1 MNTIN
6 DEFGKKIGGSKR
18 DQWKLRGFLLEDLV
32 DMNEAEIARDVKKN
46 NIFPTPD
53 YRALKEQGVDVNAL
67 YFRKIIRDALATKP
81 IHVGKEWAEKYTSG
95 MLVLKEELSKMLTWN
110 QCKWFKEEVLIRN
123 GFLARSK
130 GSLYITSLGESVGIY
145 KVYKKTRFLTE
156 GRIKREVD
164 KKNFLLNDFEIFSK
178 QFSFEKKS
186 GIKFEIQGSNGYLKK
201 PGSLTLVK
209 GLTQEVFDK
218 IPDDEYLLIRKYTF
232 IGYGTKDKLLAKV
245 KELYALTSDV
255 STKTKAVRKKKFIP
269 KDIAVCQRRKN
280 GTILNMPNITSDEML
295 DTFHFYGGEFGT
307 WENENTRQES
317 LNLAYFAFSDLALAL
332 GVEKESIAFNH
343 RLSIAFGARG
353 RGGAAAHYEP
363 AREVINLTRNKG
375 AGCLAHEYGHAL
387 DDIVSKKSGNS
398 TAFSELK
405 VSIPSMNDLLSTMK
419 YKGTAMTD
427 FYKGS
432 REFDRIYSKTG
443 NGYWSSDSEMFA
455 RAFSCYI
462 EDVLKDNFGIENDF
476 LCGKSDI
483 FSFAGDNGMI
493 RAYPYGEERIAINKK
508 IDAFLKDLKQKG
520 LF

>member
-18 DQWKLRGFLLEDLV
+18 DQWKIRGFLLEDLV
-32 DMNEAEIARDVKKN
+32 GMNDAEIARDVKKN

-123 GFLARSK
+123 GFLARNK

-156 GRIKREVD
+156 GRVKREID
-164 KKNFLLNDFEIFSK
+164 KKNFLLSDFEIFSK
-178 QFSFEKKS
+178 QFCLEKKS
-186 GIKFEIQGSNGYLKK
+186 GIEFEIQGSNGYLKK
-201 PGSLTLVK
+201 PGSLVLVR
-209 GLTQEVFDK
+209 GLTQEAFDK
-218 IPDDEYLLIRKYTF
+218 ILDNEYLLIRKYSF
-232 IGYGTKDKLLAKV
+232 MGYGTRDNLLEKIKD
-245 KELYALTSDV
+245 LYTLESV
-255 STKTKAVRKKKFIP
+255 SQTTVRKRKKKFIP
-269 KDIAVCQRRKN
+269 KDIAVCERRKN
-280 GTILNMPNITSDEML
+280 GIILNMPNITSDEML

-307 WENENTRQES
+307 WENEQTRQES
-317 LNLAYFAFSDLALAL
+317 LNLAYFAFADLALAL
-332 GVEKESIAFNH
+332 GVKKESIAFNH

-387 DDIVSKKSGNS
+387 DDILSKKYGNS
-398 TAFSELK
+398 VAFTELRASFP
-405 VSIPSMNDLLSTMK
+405 SINDLLSTMK
-419 YKGTAMTD
+419 YKGSIMTD

-432 REFDRIYSKTG
+432 REFDRLYSKTG
-443 NGYWSSDSEMFA
+443 NGYWASDTEMFA

-476 LCGKSDI
+476 LCGKSDL
-483 FSFAGDNGMI
+483 FSYKGENGMV

-508 IDAFLKDLKQKG
+508 IDAFLKDLKQHG